1 MSRIPLR
8 RLVPALAVTLAAVG
22 AVVAADKP
30 AKPGTSD
37 KPAKAKVEMK
47 RMQFI
52 PEEVTIKKGGTVQWV
67 NNDDRDYLI
76 VADDNSWKSENLRP
90 KETFEH
96 TFKEAGTFGYKNML
110 RPRSTGTVIV
120 TE

>member
-1 MSRIPLR
+1 MSRPFTRRAIVKPL
-8 RLVPALAVTLAAVG
+8 LASCVALALVSAAIG
-22 AVVAADKP
+22 QDK
-30 AKPGTSD
+30 K
-37 KPAKAKVEMK
+37 KAKDADATVTMK
-47 RMQFI
+47 RMQFV
-52 PEEVTIKKGGTVQWV
+52 PEEVTIKKGQTVQWI

-76 VADDNSWKSENLRP
+76 VADDQSWKSDNLRP

-110 RPRSTGTVIV
+110 RPRSTGTITV

>member
-1 MSRIPLR
+1 MTRQLLR
-8 RLVPALAVTLAAVG
+8 RVIPAFVVTLAAVG
-22 AVVAADKP
+22 VVVAAEK
-30 AKPGTSD
+30 SD
-37 KPAKAKVEMK
+37 KDKAAKTKVEMK

-76 VADDNSWKSENLRP
+76 VADDQSWKSDNLRP

-96 TFKEAGTFGYKNML
+96 TFKTAGTFGYKNML
-110 RPRSTGTVIV
+110 RPRSTGTITV